1 MSKRTPTHDTV
12 YYHKGGKWHP
22 TLIGPHEV
30 KSTLAALHKAGYHAV
45 PGRRS
50 IGAPSGPPRTA
61 ARARGRKLSPHAKF

>member
-1 MSKRTPTHDTV
+1 MKKPTHDTV

-30 KSTLAALHKAGYHAV
+30 KSTLQALHRAGYHAV

-50 IGAPSGPPRTA
+50 IGPPEGPPRMGGGK
-61 ARARGRKLSPHAKF
+61 RRR